1 METLSRKNKSAY
13 RRRRRALTVAVLSVA
28 LGATGCSSGWDALGT
43 RTATV
48 LLNGQEVA
56 QPKVQC
62 DQVQWVWHIRSL
74 QEQPGFSAQVH
85 TGDTV
90 EPRAVQIEGLGGF
103 TGSYWDLTV
112 GSAEA
117 SVENRTFTVTG
128 TAEGYYAS
136 DPAERSTADFE
147 IHTDC

>member
-1 METLSRKNKSAY
+1 MITA
-13 RRRRRALTVAVLSVA
+13 TSVA
-28 LGATGCSSGWDALGT
+28 LVATGCSSGWDAVGSH
-43 RTATV
+43 TATV
-48 LLNGQEVA
+48 FINGKEAA
-56 QPKVQC
+56 QPKVEC

-74 QEQPGFSAQVH
+74 QDQPGFSAQVH

-90 EPRAVQIEGLGGF
+90 APRAVQIDGIGGF

-117 SVENRTFTVTG
+117 TVENRTFTVTG
-128 TAEGYYAS
+128 TAEGYYES

-147 IHTDC
+147 IRTDC